1 MKGDPFGNLR
11 EWGGV
16 IEKLQQM
23 REEGNL
29 DDAQPGLIRL
39 IRYPDNWQIRE
50 RALIAARQVAQPNS
64 ALLGAIV
71 AVLTSANT
79 YTDVRILAAM
89 ALGDLAGRDRQSGSP
104 EGLSPDDILVILKGQ
119 LATPEAPVLHHVV
132 EEVVR
137 KIDQSVEEP
146 AA

>member
-1 MKGDPFGNLR
+1 MIETLQRMK
-11 EWGGV
+11 
-16 IEKLQQM
+16 EK
-23 REEGNL
+23 GKL
-29 DDAQPGLIRL
+29 DEAQPGLIRL
-39 IRYPDNWQIRE
+39 IRYPDNWRLRE
-50 RALIAARQVAQPNS
+50 QALLAAREVTQPNS
-64 ALLGAIV
+64 ALLGEIAT
-71 AVLTSANT
+71 VLMDSNT
-79 YTDVRILAAM
+79 YADVRILAAR
-89 ALGDLAGRDRQSGSP
+89 ALGDLAGRDRQSRPP